1 MNSYDNIPIENIYYM
16 LCYSWDR
23 LEAKNIVNV
32 SQCGSKNIYDLL
44 SRILVTLLNKLIKKG
59 FYREYKL
66 TYEETQTLKGKIN
79 FDDSL
84 KRNSFRNGR
93 AYCCFD
99 EFDRNITH
107 NQIIKATVYNLLRYS
122 DLSKEN
128 RENLRII
135 YKYFE
140 GIKDIKLDNR
150 IFFKAKIHKNNKEY
164 DFILQICRLVYDN
177 LLINEKNGEK
187 KFSDFV
193 RDEKAMALLFENF
206 IRNFYKK
213 ELHNVKVYRQDIKW
227 DIEGEKDRYLPKMQ
241 TDINIDFG
249 NTLAIMDT
257 KYYKNPFRENY
268 GVKKLKSENLYQI
281 YSYIMNIDKS
291 NYDEIKG
298 ALLYPLANDEL
309 NLKYNISGYDIHIL
323 SVDLSKEWMEIH
335 ERLIEIAEK
344 LRE

>member
-1 MNSYDNIPIENIYYM
+1 M

-23 LEAKNIVNV
+23 LEEKDIVNV

-93 AYCCFD
+93 AYCSFD

-140 GIKDIKLDNR
+140 GIKDR
-150 IFFKAKIHKNNKEY
+150 IEVDIAMQYTDSYQESIVSFLNN
-164 DFILQICRLVYDN
+164 V
-177 LLINEKNGEK
+177 
-187 KFSDFV
+187 
-193 RDEKAMALLFENF
+193 
-206 IRNFYKK
+206 
-213 ELHNVKVYRQDIKW
+213 
-227 DIEGEKDRYLPKMQ
+227 
-241 TDINIDFG
+241 
-249 NTLAIMDT
+249 
-257 KYYKNPFRENY
+257 
-268 GVKKLKSENLYQI
+268 
-281 YSYIMNIDKS
+281 
-291 NYDEIKG
+291 
-298 ALLYPLANDEL
+298 
-309 NLKYNISGYDIHIL
+309 KYNIIRS
-323 SVDLSKEWMEIH
+323 S
-335 ERLIEIAEK
+335 
-344 LRE
+344 